1 MSVATQKKTKSRP
14 RPKARLVASV
24 LLARP
29 LEPPAWWPKTLS
41 GWVTVGRDLDGWTA
55 GIHSDEAF
63 LATSKREITARQ
75 RAFDEELDRV
85 HEYRLAAPWAI
96 RQWATTGV
104 VGEAQRVLCPICDD
118 VGTQNRRGCAQC
130 DGDGYLG
137 FVDSA
142 RRAG

>member
-1 MSVATQKKTKSRP
+1 M
-14 RPKARLVASV
+14 ASV

-55 GIHSDEAF
+55 GIHGTEAF

-75 RAFDEELDRV
+75 RAFDEELDRA

-96 RQWATTGV
+96 RQWAATGV
-104 VGEAQRVLCPICDD
+104 VGEPQRLLCLS
-118 VGTQNRRGCAQC
+118 TRHKRSCATC
-130 DGDGYLG
+130 GGSGYLG
-137 FVDSA
+137 FVDSV
-142 RRAG
+142 RRANG